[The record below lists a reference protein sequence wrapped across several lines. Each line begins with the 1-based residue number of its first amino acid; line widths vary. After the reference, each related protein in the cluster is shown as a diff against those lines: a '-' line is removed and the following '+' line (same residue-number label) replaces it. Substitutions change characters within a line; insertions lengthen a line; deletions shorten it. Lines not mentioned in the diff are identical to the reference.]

1 MRAYR
6 QSLLGLSCLTLATG
20 WVGQALAAPNASG
33 MEDVQANAPARSS
46 KASQAADPVVEVRL
60 AKGPLGA
67 ALFALGRQT
76 GTQILFTSEMVAGRS
91 GPAVS
96 GRMTAAQALDRLL
109 VGVYLEV

>member
-76 GTQILFTSEMVAGRS
+76 GTQILFTPARWWPAAAGRRS
-91 GPAVS
+91 ADG
-96 GRMTAAQALDRLL
+96 
-109 VGVYLEV
+109 